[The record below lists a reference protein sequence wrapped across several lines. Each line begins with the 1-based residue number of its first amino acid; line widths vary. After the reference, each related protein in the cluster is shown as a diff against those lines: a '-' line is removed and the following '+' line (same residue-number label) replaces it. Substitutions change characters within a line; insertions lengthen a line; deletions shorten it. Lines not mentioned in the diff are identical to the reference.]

1 MASRALLL
9 CSLQLALVFL
19 SGLTEA
25 QLQLGFYSKTCPNV
39 EDIVQKEMSEILSL
53 APSLAGPILR
63 MHFHD
68 CFVRGC
74 DGSVLIDSTKN
85 NTAEKDA
92 PPNQTLRGFGAIER
106 IKRTIDHACP
116 NTVSCADVLAI
127 AARDAVL
134 MSKGPTWPV
143 WLGRRDGRVSKA
155 NETKQLPPPTA
166 NFTLLTQMFGAKGL
180 SIKDLVVL
188 SAGHT
193 IGTSHCSTFS
203 DRLYN
208 FTGKV
213 NLNDIDPLMDTQYI
227 SRLRTRC
234 SLTDNTTLVEMD
246 PGSFKTF
253 DTSYYK
259 LVAKGRGLFHSDA
272 SLLANSFTKDYVF
285 KHANGLKSEFY
296 QDFADSMVSM
306 GNVGVLT
313 GNQGEIRKKCYII
326 N

>member
-1 MASRALLL
+1 MASRTLFL
-9 CSLQLALVFL
+9 CSLQVAFVILFGLA
-19 SGLTEA
+19 EA
-25 QLQLGFYSKTCPNV
+25 QLQLNFYSKTCPNV
-39 EDIVQKEMSEILSL
+39 EDIVRKEISEILSI

-92 PPNQTLRGFGAIER
+92 PPNQTLRGFNALER
-106 IKRTIDHACP
+106 IKRKLEKACP
-116 NTVSCADVLAI
+116 DTVSCADLLAI

-134 MSKGPTWPV
+134 LSKGPTWPV
-143 WLGRRDGRVSKA
+143 WLGRRDGRVSMAK
-155 NETKQLPPPTA
+155 ETKQLPPPTA
-166 NFTLLTQMFGAKGL
+166 NFTQLTQMFGAKGL

-193 IGTSHCSTFS
+193 IGTSHCQSFS

-213 NLNDIDPLMDTQYI
+213 NLNDIDPLLDTQYI

-234 SLTDNTTLVEMD
+234 TLTDNTTLVEMD

-285 KHANGLKSEFY
+285 KHANGLQSEFF
-296 QDFADSMVSM
+296 QDFAASMINM
-306 GNVGVLT
+306 GNVDVLT
-313 GNQGEIRKKCYII
+313 GNQGEIRKKCYVV

>member
-1 MASRALLL
+1 MIIKGNITRNLLL
-9 CSLQLALVFL
+9 CSSYWMISRSTGARALIFVV
-19 SGLTEA
+19 GLEKIYAVSTARSKEA
-25 QLQLGFYSKTCPNV
+25 SKQTKFQAVN
-39 EDIVQKEMSEILSL
+39 DGRRGRL
-53 APSLAGPILR
+53 
-63 MHFHD
+63 
-68 CFVRGC
+68 GC

-106 IKRTIDHACP
+106 IKRTIEHACP

-127 AARDAVL
+127 AARDSVV
-134 MSKGPTWPV
+134 MSKGPNWPV
-143 WLGRRDGRVSKA
+143 WLGRRDGRVSIA

-166 NFTLLTQMFGAKGL
+166 NFTRLTQMFGAKGL

-193 IGTSHCSTFS
+193 IGTSHCSAFS

-227 SRLRTRC
+227 SRMRTRC

-259 LVAKGRGLFHSDA
+259 FVAKGRGLFHSDA

-285 KHANGLKSEFY
+285 KHANGFESEFY
-296 QDFADSMVSM
+296 QDFADSMISM

-326 N
+326 NN